1 MISDALRVFSLMS
14 VSSHESTHIR
24 VFYPGL
30 AIPESEQM
38 AITFGI
44 LLFARFAKLRLPLEA
59 FPDVFGT

>member
-1 MISDALRVFSLMS
+1 MS
-14 VSSHESTHIR
+14 VSSHESTHMR

-59 FPDVFGT
+59 FPGVFGK

>member
-1 MISDALRVFSLMS
+1 M
-14 VSSHESTHIR
+14 R

-38 AITFGI
+38 AITFDI